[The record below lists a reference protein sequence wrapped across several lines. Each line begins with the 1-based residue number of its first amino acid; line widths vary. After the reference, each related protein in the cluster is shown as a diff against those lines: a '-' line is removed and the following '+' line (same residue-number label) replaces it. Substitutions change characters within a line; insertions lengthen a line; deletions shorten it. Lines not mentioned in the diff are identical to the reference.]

1 MVRVLTGSSPS
12 MQLSVSITEDLIFE
26 PTEHFNLSIS
36 TTSDG
41 CTIPDPIVDVY
52 IMDDGE
58 RKHALVLEIE
68 LDTYNRLRIPNT
80 S

>member
-1 MVRVLTGSSPS
+1 MVRVLTGGSPS
-12 MQLSVSITEDLIFE
+12 TQLSVSITEDLIFE

-41 CTIPDPIVDVY
+41 CTIADPIVDVY

-58 RKHALVLEIE
+58 RKHALVLEIK
-68 LDTYNRLRIPNT
+68 LDTYNRQRIPDT

>member
-1 MVRVLTGSSPS
+1 MVRVLTGGSPS
-12 MQLSVSITEDLIFE
+12 TQLSVSIMEDLIFE

-41 CTIPDPIVDVY
+41 CTIPDPTVDVY

-58 RKHALVLEIE
+58 TKYTMHIHRNSKHLLC
-68 LDTYNRLRIPNT
+68 D
-80 S
+80 

>member
-1 MVRVLTGSSPS
+1 MVHVLTGGSPS

-52 IMDDGE
+52 IIDDGE
-58 RKHALVLEIE
+58 RKHALVLQI
-68 LDTYNRLRIPNT
+68 TF
-80 S
+80 

>member
-1 MVRVLTGSSPS
+1 MRVLTGSSPS

>member
-1 MVRVLTGSSPS
+1 MAITTMLAVLNSGNPS
-12 MQLSVSITEDLIFE
+12 MQLSVSITEDLVFE

-58 RKHALVLEIE
+58 TIYIH
-68 LDTYNRLRIPNT
+68 TYMYVRT
-80 S
+80 

>member
-1 MVRVLTGSSPS
+1 MYMLHAVKDKLLTIIIS
-12 MQLSVSITEDLIFE
+12 LA
-26 PTEHFNLSIS
+26 SIS

-58 RKHALVLEIE
+58 RKHALVLQIKF
-68 LDTYNRLRIPNT
+68 
-80 S
+80 